1 MKKLFGVTFLFLILC
16 FSSNAKILN
25 VGFHN
30 LEVPKNFYLK
40 KLDNINFLED
50 MCQEFSTC
58 YGIMSKKMKEIID
71 ELESGESLEN
81 IEILKPIMKKIK
93 NLEQGSYEQSGKKL
107 KSLMTTIK
115 RTMKKHQSNMMFDY
129 YAGDSS
135 AEDHLN
141 ISDYGYSMDEIR
153 TMKRTELDS
162 LAKEIRDEISEGGSF
177 FGIDGLSAKF
187 TKFNISKSPNGE
199 PYLLGEAKIKY
210 FLIDTIIHGDIAF
223 YMSEY
228 EGKIFAF
235 DGYCLVDCSKFYSTF
250 NQIVNDSFHKQAASI
265 TSTTSTDNDFI
276 NQLKQLNTLYKSG
289 VITKEEFEK
298 AKKKVLKY

>member
-1 MKKLFGVTFLFLILC
+1 MKKLLGVTFLFLISC

-30 LEVPKNFYLK
+30 LEVPNNFYLK
-40 KLDNINFLED
+40 KIDNINFLED

-71 ELESGESLEN
+71 EFESGESLEN

-93 NLEQGSYEQSGKKL
+93 SLEQGSYEQSGKKL

-115 RTMKKHQSNMMFDY
+115 RTMKKHQSNMIFDY
-129 YAGDSS
+129 YAGDKS

-153 TMKRTELDS
+153 KMNRAELNS
-162 LAKEIRDEISEGGSF
+162 LAKEIRGDISEEGSF
-177 FGIDGLSAKF
+177 FGVEGLSGKF

-199 PYLLGEAKIKY
+199 PYLLGEVKIKY
-210 FLIDTIIHGDIAF
+210 FLINTIIHADIAF

-250 NQIVNDSFHKQAASI
+250 NQIVNNSFHQQTSSI
-265 TSTTSTDNDFI
+265 TSSSSSENDFI
-276 NQLKQLNTLYKSG
+276 EQLKQLNDLYKSG
-289 VITKEEFEK
+289 ILTKEEFEK
-298 AKKKVLKY
+298 AKKKLLN

>member
-1 MKKLFGVTFLFLILC
+1 MKKLLGVTFLFLILC

-71 ELESGESLEN
+71 EFESGGSLEN
-81 IEILKPIMKKIK
+81 IEILKPIIKKIK
-93 NLEQGSYEQSGKKL
+93 SLEQGSYEQSGKKL

-115 RTMKKHQSNMMFDY
+115 RTMKKHQSNMIFDY
-129 YAGDSS
+129 YAGDDS

-141 ISDYGYSMDEIR
+141 ISDYGYSMNEIR
-153 TMKRTELDS
+153 KMNRTELDS
-162 LAKEIRDEISEGGSF
+162 LAKEIKNDISGGDRFF
-177 FGIDGLSAKF
+177 FGIDGLSVKF

-210 FLIDTIIHGDIAF
+210 FLGETIIHADTAF

-250 NQIVNDSFHKQAASI
+250 NQIVDDSFHQQTSSI

-276 NQLKQLNTLYKSG
+276 KQLKQLNDLYKSG

-298 AKKKVLKY
+298 AKKKILN

>member
-1 MKKLFGVTFLFLILC
+1 MKKLLGVTFLFLILC
-16 FSSNAKILN
+16 FSSKAKILN

-30 LEVPKNFYLK
+30 LEVPNNFYLK
-40 KLDNINFLED
+40 KIDNLNFLED

-71 ELESGESLEN
+71 ELEAGESLEN
-81 IEILKPIMKKIK
+81 IEILKPIIKKIK
-93 NLEQGSYEQSGKKL
+93 SLEQGSYEQSGKKL

-115 RTMKKHQSNMMFDY
+115 RTMKKHQSNMIFDY
-129 YAGDSS
+129 YAGDDS

-141 ISDYGYSMDEIR
+141 ISDYGYSMNEIR
-153 TMKRTELDS
+153 KMNRTELDS
-162 LAKEIRDEISEGGSF
+162 LAKEIKNDISGGSSF
-177 FGIDGLSAKF
+177 FGIDGLSVKF

-210 FLIDTIIHGDIAF
+210 FLIDTIIQGEIAF

-298 AKKKVLKY
+298 AKKKILN

>member
-30 LEVPKNFYLK
+30 LEVPNNFYLK
-40 KLDNINFLED
+40 KIDNLNFLED

-71 ELESGESLEN
+71 EFESGGSLEN

-153 TMKRTELDS
+153 KMNRTELDS
-162 LAKEIRDEISEGGSF
+162 LAKEIKNDISGGDRFF
-177 FGIDGLSAKF
+177 FGIDGLSVKF

-210 FLIDTIIHGDIAF
+210 FLIDTIIQGEIAF

-250 NQIVNDSFHKQAASI
+250 NQIVDDSFHQQTSSI

-276 NQLKQLNTLYKSG
+276 KQLKQLNDLYKSG

-298 AKKKVLKY
+298 AKKKILN